1 MMLFDYISQLFADEA
16 ETEAETTEAA
26 AETEAEQEEEEPKP
40 FDKRYTDA
48 DLNRIINAKF
58 ARWQREQ
65 AKKISEAQRLAQM
78 TEEERTKAERD
89 ALQKELDEL
98 KRQTSLAEMQR
109 EARKLL
115 NAEGISVGDELVDM
129 LVSDDAEKTNAAIK
143 KFSEAYKA
151 AVQDGVR
158 QALKGKAP
166 SKSTTTTAKTK
177 EEILKVQDA
186 AERQK
191 LIRENLKLFIGA

>member
-1 MMLFDYISQLFADEA
+1 MLFDYISQLFADEA
-16 ETEAETTEAA
+16 ETETTEEAA
-26 AETEAEQEEEEPKP
+26 AETEAEQDEEEEPKP
-40 FDKRYTDA
+40 FDKRRYTDE
-48 DLNRIINAKF
+48 DLNKIINAKF
-58 ARWQREQ
+58 AKWQREQ

-98 KRQTSLAEMQR
+98 KRQNSLAEMQR

-115 NAEGISVGDELVDM
+115 GAEGISVGDELVDM
-129 LVSDDAEKTNAAIK
+129 LVSDDAEKTSAAIK

-166 SKSTTTTAKTK
+166 SKSTTSTTKTK
-177 EEILKVQDA
+177 EEILKIQDA